1 MTCWGNVMA
10 NKKTNVFDYL
20 DWRGELSFQ
29 QCEFNEIDALI
40 LSIFAYLDFT
50 CTVSQNS
57 FSFCEAVNLINALPD
72 NVKYDGP
79 NIIMHDVVDLAKN
92 AAVTNRF
99 HDMRVC
105 GFVDITDEEREIQFA
120 AITFL
125 LPDQTAFVSF
135 RGTDNTLV
143 GWKEDFNMSF
153 IDGIPSQIEA
163 AHYVEKILEKIQLPI
178 RLGGHSKGGN
188 LAIWASAHQ
197 QSFYKSRILQIY
209 SNDGPGFSEEFLSS
223 ELYHEIRNRILSFV
237 PESSIVGVL
246 MEHDQYTTILSSNTT
261 VLQHDPFSWLV
272 VGSHFVYD
280 DDRTIS
286 GRQFERIINSWIRA
300 MSPKEREE
308 LVESVYDI
316 IISSNAKTLDDLDK
330 KKIRSLFLMQKTFR
344 EMGIK
349 KQAQLIFSLSKVVFN
364 SDILVNGNLLNLLP
378 DNFWDNIIPDKL
390 FEEK

>member
-1 MTCWGNVMA
+1 MA
-10 NKKTNVFDYL
+10 PV
-20 DWRGELSFQ
+20 
-29 QCEFNEIDALI
+29 
-40 LSIFAYLDFT
+40 
-50 CTVSQNS
+50 
-57 FSFCEAVNLINALPD
+57 
-72 NVKYDGP
+72 GP
-79 NIIMHDVVDLAKN
+79 VGPVGP
-92 AAVTNRF
+92 VT
-99 HDMRVC
+99 
-105 GFVDITDEEREIQFA
+105 
-120 AITFL
+120 L
-125 LPDQTAFVSF
+125 
-135 RGTDNTLV
+135 
-143 GWKEDFNMSF
+143 
-153 IDGIPSQIEA
+153 DGIPSQIEA
-163 AHYVEKILEKIQLPI
+163 THYVEKILEKIQLPI

-246 MEHDQYTTILSSNTT
+246 MEHDQYTTILSSNPT